1 MKSSPAEIVVAGHI
15 CLDIIPELPDTGAR
29 LDQLLAPGRLT
40 AIGPAT
46 VSTGGAV
53 SNTGLALHRL
63 GVPVRLLS
71 RVGDDLL
78 GQTTLACLRR
88 QGDHLAEGMVL
99 ASGEASSYTVVLSPP
114 GLDRMFLHC
123 AGTNDTFSAADV
135 TRDHLHDARLFH
147 FGYPPLHR
155 RLIAGEGQE
164 LEQMLLR
171 VKEAGLTV
179 SLDMVFPDPASPA
192 GQADWTAIL
201 KRCLPFV
208 DVFLPSVE
216 ELLFMIDRPAFDRMD
231 AQPGG
236 PVEAVTRGDLGRLA
250 DTLIG
255 WGVPV
260 VVIKCGHRGLYLKAA
275 GRASAFQNFGRA
287 RPDRLADWTGQELTQ
302 PCFQTRVAGTTGA
315 GDATIAGFLA
325 AMVKGHGP
333 RESLARACA
342 VGAFNVEALDAVS
355 GVPDW
360 DTMERRLA
368 ACWPTLAP
376 GLDEPDMQG

>member
-1 MKSSPAEIVVAGHI
+1 MRGTAADIVVAGHI
-15 CLDIIPELPDTGAR
+15 CLDIIPALPDSGGR
-29 LDQLLAPGRLT
+29 MDHLLAPGRLT
-40 AIGPAT
+40 LVGPAT

-63 GVPVRLLS
+63 GLPVRLVS

-78 GQTTLACLRR
+78 GQTTLACLR
-88 QGDHLAEGMVL
+88 GHGEHLAEGMVV

-123 AGTNDTFSAADV
+123 AGTNDTFSSRDV
-135 TRDHLHDARLFH
+135 TRDHLQDARLFH

-155 RLIAGEGQE
+155 RLLEDGGRE
-164 LEQMLLR
+164 LEQMFLQ

-179 SLDMVFPDPASPA
+179 SLDMTFPDPASPA
-192 GQADWTAIL
+192 GKADWRSIL
-201 KRCLPFV
+201 QRCLPFV

-216 ELLFMIDRPAFDRMD
+216 ELLFMIDRPAFARMD
-231 AQPGG
+231 ALPGG
-236 PVEAVTRGDLGRLA
+236 PVAAVTRKDLARLA

-260 VVIKCGHRGLYLKAA
+260 VVIKCGHRGLYLKSAA
-275 GRASAFQNFGRA
+275 RSSAFQNFGRA
-287 RPDRLADWTGQELTQ
+287 RPEPLATWVGQDATQ
-302 PCFQTRVAGTTGA
+302 PCFATQVVGTTGS

-325 AMVKGHGP
+325 SLLKGLSP
-333 RESLARACA
+333 REALARACA
-342 VGAFNVEALDAVS
+342 VGAFNVEAMDAVS
-355 GVPDW
+355 GIPDW

-368 ACWPTLAP
+368 AGWTTLP
-376 GLDEPDMQG
+376 DRLD